1 MPAKQPR
8 SYQLSSALVA
18 SSVGAGVVCLAPAG
32 MGRTYRLH
40 ASRPGPER
48 NRRIVRADIGAD
60 LPSGA
65 AHVIAPVAP
74 LLTRV
79 DISGPLEQRAGYHD
93 PCSGWTDGHDAIAER
108 LCAAFASGDVLL
120 VVDSPGGAAAGLQ
133 QAAARALKAKLHHG
147 RRVTVYADEMIGSA
161 AEWWTSVLGDELFLP
176 EAGQVGSIGARG
188 GHESIAGLLEKE
200 GRAITY
206 FTWPN
211 DGKIA
216 FAPELPL
223 DEIGKARGTRDVSIA
238 GEAFCAA
245 VCGGAIGLRY
255 KLDRDAVIALG
266 ADMLTGANAV
276 GVLADGVAT
285 FEEVTAYALSLA
297 ELGPV
302 KSAATSSARVRAR
315 GDRNMPKIRTEEDD
329 GKQAR
334 ARVEDAPEK
343 DAADDAPPS
352 SQPAGEPSSRDMAGR
367 EIPTK
372 CGATGCGVENDK
384 DAKYCK
390 GCGASMSTGAAD
402 GPPVE
407 SEEEAPASDPAP
419 PKPGASARALTTSAS
434 FEEILG
440 LPRGASVPAQ
450 KAAALGWRRVVTKV
464 AAMTGRTDP
473 DEQAG
478 ALTAIEKDA
487 AATGRIR
494 AERNALKTQIETSER
509 LSLAHRL
516 VAAGEPRGRVF
527 VDVIKDGKRAGVKL
541 SPMYAEMRLGILRG
555 EVEAR
560 EPRKATRNPF
570 EPDRARAASV
580 AAEMARTGGVDKSTR
595 IAAAEKLPAVM
606 RLHSQGQAQGS
617 KRTLTQ
623 VAEAWIENEDALSA
637 AAGGVS

>member
-1 MPAKQPR
+1 MPKPPR
-8 SYQLSSALVA
+8 SYQLSPAVVA
-18 SSVGAGVVCLAPAG
+18 SSVGAGVVCIAPEA
-32 MGRTYRLH
+32 MGRTFRLFS
-40 ASRPGPER
+40 ARPGAEL
-48 NRRIVRADIGAD
+48 NQRIDAPRAD

-65 AHVIAPVAP
+65 AHVVAPVAP
-74 LLTRV
+74 ALVRV

-93 PCSGWTDGHDAIAER
+93 PCAGWTDGHDAIAER
-108 LCAAFASGDVLL
+108 MTEAFASGDVLL
-120 VVDSPGGAAAGLQ
+120 VVDTPGGAAAGIE
-133 QAAARALKAKLHHG
+133 QAIARALAAKKRHG
-147 RRVTVYADEMIGSA
+147 RRVTGFADEQIGSA
-161 AEWWTSVLGDELFLP
+161 GMWWALAVCDELYIP
-176 EAGQVGSIGARG
+176 QRGQIGSIGARA
-188 GHESIAGLLEKE
+188 GHLDMSEAMAKAGQ
-200 GRAITY
+200 RVTF

-211 DGKIA
+211 EGKIA

-223 DEIGKARGTRDVSIA
+223 GELGKARGDRDVALI

-245 VCGGAIGLRY
+245 ICAGPIGLRHG
-255 KLDRDAVIALG
+255 LDRDQVVALG
-266 ADMLTGANAV
+266 ADMLTGEAAEAA
-276 GVLADGVAT
+276 GLCDGVAT
-285 FEEVTAYALSLA
+285 LEEVTAYALSLA

-302 KSAATSSARVRAR
+302 KASKDSARVRAR
-315 GDRNMPKIRTEEDD
+315 GDRNMPKIRTEE
-329 GKQAR
+329 QEEAR
-334 ARVEDAPEK
+334 ARAEDDPPDSDK
-343 DAADDAPPS
+343 GPPS
-352 SQPAGEPSSRDMAGR
+352 SKGAESKPAAEEGR

-372 CGATGCGVENDK
+372 CAACDVENK
-384 DAKYCK
+384 PEAKFCM
-390 GCGASMSTGAAD
+390 GCGASLSTAPEA
-402 GPPVE
+402 
-407 SEEEAPASDPAP
+407 SEEEAPPSSKPMP
-419 PKPGASARALTTSAS
+419 PGSASARALTTSAS

-440 LPRGASVPAQ
+440 LPRGASLPAQ
-450 KAAALGWRRVVTKV
+450 KVAALGWRRVMVKV

-560 EPRKATRNPF
+560 EPRKAPANPF

-580 AAEMARTGGVDKSTR
+580 AADMARTGGVDKATR

>member
-1 MPAKQPR
+1 LPAKQPR

-188 GHESIAGLLEKE
+188 GHESIAGMLEKE
-200 GRAITY
+200 GRAVTY

-223 DEIGKARGTRDVSIA
+223 GEIGKARGTRDVSIA

-276 GVLADGVAT
+276 GLLADGVAT

-302 KSAATSSARVRAR
+302 EPSKDSSAR
-315 GDRNMPKIRTEEDD
+315 
-329 GKQAR
+329 QAR
-334 ARVEDAPEK
+334 ARGKGTMRTRLEEDEDARARSEDEDK
-343 DAADDAPPS
+343 GPPS
-352 SQPAGEPSSRDMAGR
+352 SQPEGAPSSRQTEDPGR
-367 EIPTK
+367 DIPTK
-372 CGATGCGVENDK
+372 CGRDGCGVENDK
-384 DAKYCK
+384 DAKFCK
-390 GCGASMSTGAAD
+390 GCGASMATGT
-402 GPPVE
+402 PPVE
-407 SEEEAPASDPAP
+407 GEDDAPAPSSRPLP
-419 PKPGASARALTTSAS
+419 PGSSRVTSSAS
-434 FEEILG
+434 FAAILG
-440 LPRGASVPAQ
+440 LPEGASVPAQ
-450 KAAALGWRRVVTKV
+450 KAALLGWRRVVAKV
-464 AAMTGRTDP
+464 QTMTGRADS
-473 DEQAG
+473 DEQVG
-478 ALTAIEKDA
+478 ALRAIEKDA
-487 AATGRIR
+487 ANAGRYR
-494 AERNALKTQIETSER
+494 AERNKLRAEGEAAER
-509 LSLAHRL
+509 LSLAKRL
-516 VAAGEPRGRVF
+516 VDAGEPRGRVL

-541 SPMYAEMRLGILRG
+541 SPMYAEMRIGILRG
-555 EVEAR
+555 EVETREAQKKPRDPFKPDETAAR
-560 EPRKATRNPF
+560 EAAKAGSGTKG
-570 EPDRARAASV
+570 EPTPAQIEAAKKDPVVIAIAKRSGNTLSLDDLAKNHARVQLA
-580 AAEMARTGGVDKSTR
+580 T
-595 IAAAEKLPAVM
+595 
-606 RLHSQGQAQGS
+606 
-617 KRTLTQ
+617 
-623 VAEAWIENEDALSA
+623 
-637 AAGGVS
+637 AGGVS